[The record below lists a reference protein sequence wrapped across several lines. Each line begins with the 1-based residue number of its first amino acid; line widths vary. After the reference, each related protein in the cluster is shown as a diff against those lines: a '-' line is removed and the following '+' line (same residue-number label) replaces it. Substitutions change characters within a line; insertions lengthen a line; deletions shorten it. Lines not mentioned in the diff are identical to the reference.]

1 MEYTTLWQPITVIF
15 VSFSMGVFFGSL
27 WMFFA
32 MNKSLKSIQREL
44 DAKTHALNESRLN
57 EKADI

>member
-1 MEYTTLWQPITVIF
+1 MDILQNLTAIF
-15 VSFSMGVFFGSL
+15 VTFSMGVFFGSL

-44 DAKTHALNESRLN
+44 DSKTHALNESRLN